1 MATAQATVT
10 ITVDG
15 TAAAVDDSL
24 PDVTAGTVVNFV
36 FANLVVNDRVNG
48 VPVVIGENATFT
60 LGALT
65 NPASGTLVDNGDGT
79 GTFTPAAGYCGPVSF
94 SYTIENICASDDP
107 CPSADYAISVVCTQV
122 NDFGSGNAAALAAA
136 FPEFEWGGDTELHHG
151 GLGRRAVRVRLGWW
165 RVPDNFGRC
174 PTRRAD
180 PDDPCERSDG
190 VLQLLLGLRVS
201 DAPPSLGIRRHGKVN
216 GDGSIQH

>member
-136 FPEFEWGGDTELHHG
+136 FPEFEWGVTPSFIMEALDGEQFEFVWG
-151 GLGRRAVRVRLGWW
+151 GGVYQTTSED
-165 RVPDNFGRC
+165 VPH
-174 PTRRAD
+174 
-180 PDDPCERSDG
+180 
-190 VLQLLLGLRVS
+190 
-201 DAPPSLGIRRHGKVN
+201 DAQILMIHVN
-216 GDGSIQH
+216 EATACFNYSWDCA